1 MDVAKPENP
10 EEKKYLDALVAA
22 GHLLP
27 TGVPGVLGRGRDF
40 ERVAMAVDDAVTRL
54 GANDP
59 GVDVWRFPPIITRKN
74 FEQSEYLKSF
84 PELAGSV
91 HSFKGGERDQ
101 MKLLAQVEKG
111 EDWAHDLPPTQV
123 CLTPAACYPV
133 YPQLTGTVPKGGR
146 TIDVL
151 SFVFRHEPSGDP
163 ARMQMF
169 RQREHVRIGEPEL
182 VQAFR
187 QTWLDR
193 ATKLMIDDL
202 RLPGGPDVANDPFFG
217 RGGKILAQN
226 QREQSLKFEMLI
238 PICSTEKPTACV
250 SFNYHQD
257 HFGHLFGIHTADGKT
272 AHTACFGFG
281 LERCTLALFKHHGL
295 KVADW
300 PAPVRE
306 RLAL

>member
-1 MDVAKPENP
+1 MLNP
-10 EEKKYLDALVAA
+10 DNESERTYLAALL
-22 GHLLP
+22 GKGLLLA
-27 TGVPGVLGRGRDF
+27 TGVPGVFGRGHDF
-40 ERVAMAVDDAVTRL
+40 ERVAVAIDDAVTRL
-54 GANDP
+54 GAKDP
-59 GVDVWRFPPIITRKN
+59 GVDTWRFPPIITRKN
-74 FEQSEYLKSF
+74 FERSDYMKSF

-91 HSFKGGERDQ
+91 HAFKGGERDQ
-101 MKLLAQVEKG
+101 MKLLGAMEKG
-111 EDWAHDLPPTQV
+111 EEWAHGLPPTQV

-133 YPQLTGTVPKGGR
+133 YPQLAGTLKPGGR
-146 TIDVL
+146 TIDVQ
-151 SFVFRHEPSGDP
+151 SYCFRHEPSGDP

-169 RQREHVRIGEPEL
+169 RQREHVRIGEPHL

-187 QTWLDR
+187 QTWLER
-193 ATKLMIDDL
+193 GTQLLTKDLM
-202 RLPGGPDVANDPFFG
+202 LPGGADVANDPFFG

-226 QREQSLKFEMLI
+226 QRDQTLKFEMLI

-257 HFGHLFGIHTADGKT
+257 HFGHLFGIHTADGNV

-295 KVADW
+295 EIAGW
-300 PAPVRE
+300 PKQVRE